1 MTKEE
6 LKREAD
12 KLGFI
17 VSEDED
23 QIHFDRIFTRFDLDK
38 NKTLAESP
46 DLVLRYKLYR
56 LMFDYISTP
65 IDKRDPEPLYRVRLT
80 GFNSDNGHQYLTT
93 NKKSNDSTIGRVF
106 ACAYNPKLKQTFTE
120 KELDTLAQ
128 RHGFDEPIWIQNLLN
143 QHRELIT
150 EDTTW

>member
-12 KLGFI
+12 KLGFV

-23 QIHFDRIFTRFDLDK
+23 QIHFDRVFTRFDLDK

-46 DLVLRYKLYR
+46 DLVLRYKLIR
-56 LMFDYISTP
+56 LMFEYISTP
-65 IDKRDPEPLYRVRLT
+65 IDKRDPEPLYRVRLM

-93 NKKSNDSTIGRVF
+93 KERGNAFGKVF
-106 ACAYNPKLKQTFTE
+106 ACAYNPRLKQAFTA
-120 KELDTLAQ
+120 KELDALAERPDFKEEGWVQTLLYV
-128 RHGFDEPIWIQNLLN
+128 DSEK
-143 QHRELIT
+143 IT
-150 EDTTW
+150 DNMTW